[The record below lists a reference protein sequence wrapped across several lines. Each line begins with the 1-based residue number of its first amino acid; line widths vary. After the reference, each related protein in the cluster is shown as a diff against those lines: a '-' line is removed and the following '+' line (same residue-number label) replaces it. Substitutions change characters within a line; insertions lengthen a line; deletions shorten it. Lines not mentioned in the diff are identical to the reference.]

1 MMMEAL
7 QRSMM
12 RAAEQPRAY
21 AEGGPVS
28 AIPSL
33 QQLAD
38 PNFDWSSMG
47 QLNTSNPF
55 TPMTQNVPMSVVQ
68 GPAYGSMGTDVYDW
82 KAPTAQAAPLPY
94 SILNSQVAQVY
105 NHPVPTAVAQVDLPM
120 PGVATPAPY
129 VPEAP
134 PPISFPDIYQPDP
147 AAPVT
152 PTPVTPSP
160 VTPTPVTPTPV
171 TPIVN
176 PLGPDPFEERRQEAA
191 QALADLKARE
201 EQERIAREA
210 EAQRLA
216 EQKRIADKAAEAKR
230 QADAAEAA
238 RRDYMVANPDV
249 AKDYAKGQ
257 FGNMTPQE
265 AAQFHYYRYG
275 INEGRVAP
283 SNILMD
289 YMSANSDVAKDYAK
303 GQFGDMTP
311 QEAAQF
317 HYYKYGINE
326 GRAAPSVLKDYMVA
340 NPDVAKDYAKGQFGN
355 MTPQEAAQF
364 HYAKYGINEG
374 RAPPGPAPAPAQQQA
389 APAPAADPAPAYE
402 DTSWYQGDNTG

>member
-1 MMMEAL
+1 MEAL

-12 RAAEQPRAY
+12 QAAEQPRAY
-21 AEGGPVS
+21 AEGGSVS

-38 PNFDWSSMG
+38 PNFDWSSIG
-47 QLNTSNPF
+47 KLNTSNPF
-55 TPMTQNVPMSVVQ
+55 TPMTQNVPMSVAQ
-68 GPAYGSMGTDVYDW
+68 GPAFGSMGTDVYDW
-82 KAPTAQAAPLPY
+82 KAPTATAAPMPY
-94 SILNSQVAQVY
+94 SILNSEVAQAY
-105 NHPVPTAVAQVDLPM
+105 NRRVPTAVAQVDLPM
-120 PGVATPAPY
+120 PSVATPAPY

-147 AAPVT
+147 ATPVT
-152 PTPVTPSP
+152 STPVTPP
-160 VTPTPVTPTPV
+160 PV

-176 PLGPDPFEERRQEAA
+176 PLGPDPLEERRQEAA
-191 QALADLKARE
+191 RELAALKARE
-201 EQERIAREA
+201 EQERIARAA
-210 EAQRLA
+210 ETQRLA
-216 EQKRIADKAAEAKR
+216 EQKRIAAEQKRIAAEA
-230 QADAAEAA
+230 EA

-265 AAQFHYYRYG
+265 AAQFHYYKYG
-275 INEGRVAP
+275 INEGRAAP
-283 SNILMD
+283 SVLMD
-289 YMSANSDVAKDYAK
+289 YMSANPDVTKAYAE

-317 HYYKYGINE
+317 HYYRHGINE
-326 GRAAPSVLKDYMVA
+326 GRAAPSVLKDYMLA
-340 NPDVAKDYAKGQFGN
+340 NPDVATDYAKGQFGG

-374 RAPPGPAPAPAQQQA
+374 RR
-389 APAPAADPAPAYE
+389 DP
-402 DTSWYQGDNTG
+402 SWYQGGGG